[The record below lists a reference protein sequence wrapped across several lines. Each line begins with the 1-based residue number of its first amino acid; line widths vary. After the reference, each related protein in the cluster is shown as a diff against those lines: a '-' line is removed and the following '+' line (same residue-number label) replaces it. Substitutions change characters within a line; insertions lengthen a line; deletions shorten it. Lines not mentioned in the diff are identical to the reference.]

1 MTPVRVLMAG
11 ALWRTVGLAGSGR
24 TLLEAFS
31 GGNEQ
36 NRMLAGMSLVRA
48 GDRSFA
54 LIEDEI
60 EAGRAA
66 PGILQLLADID
77 HDRARAVITPLA
89 RGDGQLASAATD
101 CLATLDRIE
110 ADEAQG

>member
-1 MTPVRVLMAG
+1 MAG
-11 ALWRTVGLAGSGR
+11 ALWRTFGLAGSAR
-24 TLLEAFS
+24 TLLEAYL
-31 GGNEQ
+31 GDNEQ

-48 GDRSFA
+48 GDRSFD

-66 PGILQLLADID
+66 PNVLRLLADID

-89 RGDGQLASAATD
+89 KGEGQLATAATD

>member
-1 MTPVRVLMAG
+1 MLMAG
-11 ALWRTVGLAGSGR
+11 ALWRTVGLARSGR

-31 GGNEQ
+31 GEDEQ
-36 NRMLAGMSLVRA
+36 NRMLAGMSLVGA
-48 GDRSFA
+48 GDRSFD

-60 EAGRAA
+60 EAGRAV
-66 PGILQLLADID
+66 PDVLQLLTDID

-89 RGDGQLASAATD
+89 QGDGQLASAATE

>member
-1 MTPVRVLMAG
+1 MAG
-11 ALWRTVGLAGSGR
+11 LLWRAFGVSGSAR

-31 GGNEQ
+31 GDNEQ
-36 NRMLAGMSLVRA
+36 HRMLAGMSLVKA
-48 GDRSFA
+48 GERSFD

-60 EAGRAA
+60 AAGRATS
-66 PGILQLLADID
+66 GMMRLLPDID
-77 HDRARAVITPLA
+77 HERARAVIAPLA
-89 RGDGQLASAATD
+89 EGGGQLAPVARD